1 MKKIYFDHAATSFVD
16 KQVLE
21 AMLPYFKDS
30 FGNPSEFHF
39 LGQESKK
46 AIEESRK
53 TIAEF
58 FNCKKEEIIFTSGA
72 TESINL
78 AHKGLIEALK
88 DQEKQHII
96 TSLIEHKAVLNTCKH
111 LEKLDLA
118 KVTYLPV
125 DKFGLVS
132 LEGLKKAILPET
144 RLVSIMYV
152 NNEVGTIEPIKE
164 IGDFLKKLNK
174 KREKKIFFHTD
185 ATQAIAYLD
194 INVDRLNIDLL
205 SFTGHKI
212 NAPKGIGALYIRKGT
227 KLIKQQDGG
236 RQEFN
241 LRAGTENVP
250 YIVGLGKAISL
261 INNKEIQKI
270 KDLSKK
276 LITEILKIKEVSLT
290 GHPTLRAPHIN
301 SFVVKNA
308 ESESMLLLFSDKGIA
323 VSAMSAC
330 NSDLL
335 QPSHVLKAMNVPEN
349 LLNNSIRFSLGKN
362 NTLEEVNDVVKNF
375 KEVVS
380 YLRKLAP
387 KL

>member
-1 MKKIYFDHAATSFVD
+1 MKKVYFDHAATSFID

-21 AMLPYFKDS
+21 AMLSYFKDF
-30 FGNPSEFHF
+30 FGNPSELHF

-46 AIEESRK
+46 AVEESRK
-53 TIAEF
+53 TIANF

-78 AHKGLIEALK
+78 AHKGLTEALK
-88 DQEKQHII
+88 NEEKPHII
-96 TSLIEHKAVLNTCKH
+96 TSSIEHKAVLDSCKH

-125 DKFGLVS
+125 NEFGLVS
-132 LEGLKKAILPET
+132 LESLKKAVLPET

-152 NNEVGTIEPIKE
+152 NNEVGTVEPIKE

-194 INVDRLNIDLL
+194 VNVDHLNVDLL
-205 SFTGHKI
+205 SLTGHKI
-212 NAPKGIGALYIRKGT
+212 NAPKGVGVLYVRKGT

-236 RQEFN
+236 GQEFN

-250 YIVGLGKAISL
+250 YIAGLGKAISL
-261 INNKEIQKI
+261 INNKDIQKI

-276 LITEILKIKEVSLT
+276 LTVKILKIKEVFLT
-290 GHPTLRAPHIN
+290 GHPTLRSPHIN

-308 ESESMLLLFSDKGIA
+308 ESESMLLLLSDRGVA

-335 QPSHVLKAMNVPEN
+335 QPSHVLKAMKVPEN

-362 NTLEEVNDVVKNF
+362 NTLEEVNYVVKNF
-375 KEVVS
+375 KEVVN

>member
-1 MKKIYFDHAATSFVD
+1 MKKVYFDHAATSFVD

-21 AMLPYFKDS
+21 EMLPYFKDS
-30 FGNPSEFHF
+30 FGNPSELHF

-53 TIAEF
+53 TIADF

-78 AHKGLIEALK
+78 AHKGLIEALEG
-88 DQEKQHII
+88 QEKPHII
-96 TSLIEHKAVLNTCKH
+96 TSLVEHKAVLDSCKH
-111 LEKLDLA
+111 LEKLGLA
-118 KVTYLPV
+118 KVTYLTV
-125 DKFGLVS
+125 DEFGLVS
-132 LEGLKKAILPET
+132 LEDLKKAISSET

-164 IGDFLKKLNK
+164 IGSFLKKLNK
-174 KREKKIFFHTD
+174 KRENKIFFHTD
-185 ATQAIAYLD
+185 ATQAVAYLD
-194 INVDRLNIDLL
+194 VNVDHLNVDLL
-205 SFTGHKI
+205 SLTGHKI
-212 NAPKGIGALYIRKGT
+212 NAPKGVGVLYVRKGI

-236 RQEFN
+236 GQEFN

-261 INNKEIQKI
+261 VNNENIQKI

-276 LITEILKIKEVSLT
+276 LTTEILKIKEVFLT

-301 SFVVKNA
+301 SFVVKSA
-308 ESESMLLLFSDKGIA
+308 ESESMLLLLSDRGIA
-323 VSAMSAC
+323 SSAMSAC

-335 QPSHVLKAMNVPEN
+335 QPSHVLKALGTSED

-362 NTLEEVNDVVKNF
+362 NTLEEVSYVVKNF

>member
-16 KQVLE
+16 KKVLE
-21 AMLPYFKDS
+21 TMFPYFKDS
-30 FGNPSEFHF
+30 FGNPSELHF
-39 LGQESKK
+39 LGRRAKK

-53 TIAEF
+53 TIADF
-58 FNCKKEEIIFTSGA
+58 FSSKREEIIFTSGA

-88 DQEKQHII
+88 GQEKPHII
-96 TSLIEHKAVLNTCKH
+96 TSSIEHKAVLNSCKH
-111 LEKLDLA
+111 LEKLGLA
-118 KVTYLPV
+118 KVTYLAV

-132 LEGLKKAILPET
+132 LNDLKKAILPET

-194 INVDRLNIDLL
+194 IDVDHLNVDLL

-212 NAPKGIGALYIRKGT
+212 NAPKGIGALYIKKGI
-227 KLIKQQDGG
+227 KLVRQQDGG
-236 RQEFN
+236 GQEFR

-250 YIVGLGKAISL
+250 YIVGLAKAISL
-261 INNKEIQKI
+261 INNKENKKI

-276 LITEILKIKEVSLT
+276 LNTQILKIKGVFLT
-290 GHPTLRAPHIN
+290 GHPILRAPHIN

-308 ESESMLLLFSDKGIA
+308 EGESMLLLLSDMGIA

-335 QPSHVLKAMNVPEN
+335 QPSHVLKAMDIPEN